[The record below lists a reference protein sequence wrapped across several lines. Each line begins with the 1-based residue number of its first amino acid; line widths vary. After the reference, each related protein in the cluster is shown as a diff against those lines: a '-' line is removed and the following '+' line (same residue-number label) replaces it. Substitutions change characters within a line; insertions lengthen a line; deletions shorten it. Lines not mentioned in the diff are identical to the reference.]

1 MLYPT
6 KDMANVNEKL
16 DVALKRI
23 RDTGVHY
30 AKENRVYQSQ
40 LDLDQ
45 GEGDSSSG
53 KDNADSDSGRDNDE
67 GLGNS
72 DGSIGMGMDWSSNSD
87 REFSASDIDDHLDK
101 FIFISP
107 S

>member
-1 MLYPT
+1 
-6 KDMANVNEKL
+6 MADINEKL
-16 DVALKRI
+16 DAALKQI

-30 AKENRVYQSQ
+30 AEENHVYQSQ

-45 GEGDSSSG
+45 GKGDSSSG
-53 KDNADSDSGRDNDE
+53 EDDADSDSGRDDDK
-67 GLGNS
+67 GLGDS

-87 REFSASDIDDHLDK
+87 REFSASDVNNHLGK